1 MSTHATE
8 KICSISICELRMPK
22 ICRAKKSTFRNLD
35 SLTDHQIK
43 GSRPST
49 SSTLNLQNKHSL
61 ALKRPLVASYV
72 EVANPNNPIEIKSN
86 SSDGRI
92 ELAA

>member
-8 KICSISICELRMPK
+8 KICSISICEPRMPK

-49 SSTLNLQNKHSL
+49 FSTLKLQNKDSL
-61 ALKRPLVASYV
+61 ALKRPLVPSYV
-72 EVANPNNPIEIKSN
+72 EAARPNNPIEIESS